1 MKTPAYTAIES
12 REITEFLH
20 LNIIERLLQESSW
33 VYKDIVF
40 QGGTSLHLAWR
51 SPRFSEDLD
60 FLLSEDREKEIVKI
74 LSRTAKKLSA
84 DMKTKY
90 GGDLELKQKG
100 ERNGL
105 LTFNFKYSH
114 PEKRGKIFV
123 KTEFLKTNQE
133 NINRYESV
141 AKDMD
146 SDYLEVSIRPYATVS
161 SLPMLYAD
169 KVLAIVQRPYLKPRD
184 YFDLW
189 WIRKSADLP
198 AHTAW
203 KDEFLEKLEVNF
215 SIYKTDGVSFVYDLG
230 IKIQAKQSKS
240 LNSQQLSNDLKN
252 WLPLKTFQVLMS
264 NNAFEDIEKFVKN
277 ELISIHETVKEHYLD
292 SSPSL

>member
-1 MKTPAYTAIES
+1 MKATAYTATES

-20 LNIIERLLQESSW
+20 LNIIERLLQESFW

-84 DMKTKY
+84 DVKTKY

-114 PEKRGKIFV
+114 PEKRGKVFV

-146 SDYLEVSIRPYATVS
+146 SDYLEVSIKPYATVS

-198 AHTAW
+198 AHTTW
-203 KDEFLEKLEVNF
+203 KDDFLDKLEVNF
-215 SIYKTDGVSFVYDLG
+215 SIYKTDGKNFVYDLG
-230 IKIQAKQSKS
+230 NKIQADQSKF
-240 LNSQQLSNDLKN
+240 LDSQQLSNDLKN
-252 WLPLKTFQVLMS
+252 WLPRKTFQVLMS
-264 NNAFEDIEKFVKN
+264 NNAFKDIEKFVKT
-277 ELISIHETVKEHYLD
+277 ELISIHETLEEYYLD